1 MSDTLGRR
9 IDAMFQHYIRDDFA
23 APESREALIARA
35 DAAERL
41 AVAADTYSASCLLF
55 DENDHPDVA
64 AHYRESTDEY
74 DNALA
79 AWRAITGE
87 VQP

>member
-1 MSDTLGRR
+1 MNTRWPMATEPTLGQR

-35 DAAERL
+35 DAAERGM
-41 AVAADTYSASCLLF
+41 VAFA
-55 DENDHPDVA
+55 EDV
-64 AHYRESTDEY
+64 TG
-74 DNALA
+74 DNWTRIVAERTEALA
-79 AWRAITGE
+79 AWRAINGE